1 MPNVVNKTSMS
12 KTDFAGIRMKLER
25 LDGLSKALKW
35 AVADSNAVN
44 VPTVITQDE
53 FTHDVLF
60 EYGGLFVVFD
70 TT

>member
-1 MPNVVNKTSMS
+1 MPYVFNKTSMS
-12 KTDFAGIRMKLER
+12 NTDFAGIRMKLEP

-35 AVADSNAVN
+35 AVADSNAGN